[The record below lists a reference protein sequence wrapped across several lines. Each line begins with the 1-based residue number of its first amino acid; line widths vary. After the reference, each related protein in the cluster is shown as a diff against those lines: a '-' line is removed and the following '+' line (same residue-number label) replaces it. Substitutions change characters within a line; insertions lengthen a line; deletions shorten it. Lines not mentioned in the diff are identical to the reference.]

1 MISIVGSGK
10 VGVSVAIQVVSRE
23 IDDITLIDIIKG
35 LPQGEAA
42 DLRHMASAL
51 GANIRIEGS
60 NDYGKMGGSDLI
72 VVTAGFGRKPSQ
84 TRLDLLK
91 QNAEIVG
98 GVAREISKYAR
109 DSKVLVVTNPLDPM
123 AYLTYR
129 VTGFKRERVFG
140 MGGVLDSAR
149 FADFIAQELNVAYES
164 IQSMVIGE
172 HGESMV
178 PLPRYTTVNGV
189 PLTSLLNRNQ
199 IDKIVENTRKVAIEV
214 ISLKGATTHGP
225 GACAAKMIE
234 CVIEDKKT
242 LLPASAHLEGEYG
255 VRDLFVGAP
264 IILGSGGVER
274 IIELQVDEGEHD
286 MFMKGVESLRDA
298 AESLKPFISAR

>member
-1 MISIVGSGK
+1 MITIVGSGK

-23 IDDITLIDIIKG
+23 IDDLTLVDVIKG

-51 GANIRIEGS
+51 GANVRIEGS
-60 NDYGKMGGSDLI
+60 NDYGKMSGSDLVI
-72 VVTAGFGRKPSQ
+72 VTAGFGRKPGQ

-109 DSKVLVVTNPLDPM
+109 ESKVLVVTNPLDPM

-140 MGGVLDSAR
+140 MSGLLDSAR

-172 HGESMV
+172 HGDSMV
-178 PLPRYTTVNGV
+178 PLPSYTTVNGV
-189 PLTSLLNRNQ
+189 PLTKLLDSKQ
-199 IDKIVENTRKVAIEV
+199 IDKIVDNTRKVAIEV
-214 ISLKGATTHGP
+214 ISLKGATIHGP
-225 GACAAKMIE
+225 GACVAKMVE
-234 CVIEDKKT
+234 CVIEDKRT
-242 LLPASAHLEGEYG
+242 LLPASVYLEGEYG
-255 VRDLFVGAP
+255 IRDLFIGVP
-264 IILGSGGVER
+264 IILGAGGVER
-274 IIELQVDEGEHD
+274 IMELQIGEAEHD
-286 MFMKGVESLRDA
+286 MFTKGVESLRDA
-298 AESLKPFISAR
+298 AENLKPFISAR

>member
-1 MISIVGSGK
+1 MITIVGSGK

-23 IDDITLIDIIKG
+23 IDDLTLIDVIKG

-51 GANIRIEGS
+51 AANVRIEGS
-60 NDYGKMGGSDLI
+60 NDYSKMSGSDLVI
-72 VVTAGFGRKPSQ
+72 VTAGFGRKPGQ

-109 DSKVLVVTNPLDPM
+109 ESKVLVVTNPLDPM
-123 AYLTYR
+123 AYMIHK

-149 FADFIAQELNVAYES
+149 FADFIAQQLDVAYES
-164 IQSMVIGE
+164 IQPMVIGE

-178 PLPRYTTVNGV
+178 PLPKYTTVNGV
-189 PLTSLLNRNQ
+189 PLTSLLDRKEV
-199 IDKIVENTRKVAIEV
+199 DKIVDNTRKVAIEV
-214 ISLKGATTHGP
+214 ISLKGATIHGP
-225 GACAAKMIE
+225 GACVAKMIE

-242 LLPASAHLEGEYG
+242 LLPASVHLEGEYG

-274 IIELQVDEGEHD
+274 IIELQIDEGEHD
-286 MFMKGVESLRDA
+286 MFMKGVESLRNA
-298 AESLKPFISAR
+298 AENLKAFISAR